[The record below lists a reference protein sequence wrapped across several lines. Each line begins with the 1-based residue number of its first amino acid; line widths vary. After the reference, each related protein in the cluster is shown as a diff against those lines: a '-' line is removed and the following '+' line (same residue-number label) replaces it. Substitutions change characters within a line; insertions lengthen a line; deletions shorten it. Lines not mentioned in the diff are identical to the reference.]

1 MSTRR
6 AEDARAA
13 GESGRTA
20 FAVAAV
26 GLVLVGVLLTIFE
39 FVFVRREFL
48 QSVETLTHIT
58 GIHAAA
64 SLQFQDPAA
73 AQETLTALEVLPDLE
88 AAAIFGAVTTGP
100 TRRRS
105 RRSGPRIA

>member
-1 MSTRR
+1 MSARR

-13 GESGRTA
+13 GDAGRTA

-26 GLVLVGVLLTIFE
+26 GLVL
-39 FVFVRREFL
+39 VRREFL

-64 SLQFQDPAA
+64 SLQFQDADAA
-73 AQETLTALEVLPDLE
+73 RETLAALEVLPDLE
-88 AAAIFGAVTTGP
+88 AAAIFDTQGELFAGYA
-100 TRRRS
+100 RD
-105 RRSGPRIA
+105 GEPRIESHIKNSLS

>member
-1 MSTRR
+1 MSSRR
-6 AEDARAA
+6 AEDARTAGAA
-13 GESGRTA
+13 GRMA

-64 SLQFQDPAA
+64 SLQFQDADAA
-73 AQETLTALEVLPDLE
+73 RETLAALEVLPDLE
-88 AAAIFGAVTTGP
+88 AAAIFGSDSESMGGSP
-100 TRRRS
+100 S
-105 RRSGPRIA
+105 RA